1 MWFRLGEAPTGE
13 RRTGEP
19 LDRPDQTYNV
29 GRVLARLPKLLIVLA
44 LACSIG
50 LHWALLQVVAWTGM
64 VISYAQ
70 DRPVTTAVADTFD
83 GQHPCKLC
91 KGIAKGKSAEKKAEF
106 QLESSKVK
114 FANEAAAFVFSMP
127 PMLWEIAPRDENA
140 EFLTHAPPVPPPRPV
155 LG

>member
-1 MWFRLGEAPTGE
+1 
-13 RRTGEP
+13 
-19 LDRPDQTYNV
+19 
-29 GRVLARLPKLLIVLA
+29 
-44 LACSIG
+44 
-50 LHWALLQVVAWTGM
+50 M

-140 EFLTHAPPVPPPRPV
+140 GCGLVGELHLAGFKLELSFFLC
-155 LG
+155 